1 MSYVLGIDLGTSS
14 LKGLLVTKEGELVAS
29 ASAEYDLMHLQ
40 PGFSE
45 QNPKD
50 WLLACDKVFE
60 ALTDKVA
67 DFTSQLEGISFSG
80 QMHSLVLLDGRGHVL
95 RPAILWNDTRT
106 SAQCRQIEEK
116 LGNRLLAI
124 TRNRALEGF
133 TLPKFFGYR
142 KRNPNLGSGASVDAT
157 KRLFGLLFDR

>member
-106 SAQCRQIEEK
+106 SAQCRQIEEN
-116 LGNRLLAI
+116 LVIAYWRLLEI
-124 TRNRALEGF
+124 GRLKVS
-133 TLPKFFGYR
+133 PYQKFFGYR
-142 KRNPNLGSGASVDAT
+142 KRNP
-157 KRLFGLLFDR
+157 KFGLRCVS